1 MNTSIIKKIAAVDYH
16 KMASDEKREVLEEQ
30 LNTNINR
37 IKILYPILIILNLIL
52 LIVDLINLNKDWDNI
67 IGYKNLLYLH
77 AIILI
82 SLVVFIILIYYCNSR
97 NQNSKYSKCK
107 WILCYGSTMY
117 FLMWSVIIS
126 VNAQLI
132 HGQISAYIIGVFS
145 LCSIYILTPIYSFI
159 LLLITQLLFVALMFH
174 FGTNNYYNISGNIIN
189 SSFLIILAFVI
200 SNVNFSNYIN
210 DYRSNK
216 IINSMN
222 EELRKT
228 RNNLEKMVQLKTDE
242 LHKANQKLI
251 GEINKR
257 HQVQIKALKNKLE
270 YDKEK
275 ELLNEKIK
283 YEELKTEFFT
293 NISHE
298 LKTPLNM
305 IFSTQQIMNMY
316 IENIKDERDRNRL
329 KKYNNLVKQN
339 SYRLIRLIENLIDIT
354 KIDIGNYKLNLNNY
368 NVVKIVKE
376 ISCSVIDYAE
386 NKDIS
391 LIYNSDIDDKVI
403 ACDPDKIERILLNLL
418 SNAVKFTSKNGYIY
432 VTIYKKDKYICISI
446 KDTGIGIPY
455 EMQHSV
461 FERFIQVN
469 SSINRQR
476 EGSGIG
482 LALVKSLVKMHDGE
496 IELLSV
502 PDEGSEF
509 IVKLPDK
516 LIELNSNNSNNF
528 IRGDV
533 DYKVERIN
541 IEFSDIY
548 F

>member
-16 KMASDEKREVLEEQ
+16 KMTSDEKREILEAQ

-37 IKILYPILIILNLIL
+37 IKVLYPILIILNLIL
-52 LIVDLINLNKDWDNI
+52 LIVDLINLNIEWDNI

-77 AIILI
+77 AIILV
-82 SLVVFIILIYYCNSR
+82 SLVVFIILIYYCNGR
-97 NQNSKYSKCK
+97 NQSSKYSKCK
-107 WILCYGSTMY
+107 WILCYGSTIY
-117 FLMWSVIIS
+117 VLLWSVIIS

-132 HGQISAYIIGVFS
+132 HGQISAYIIGVFG
-145 LCSIYILTPIYSFI
+145 LCSVYILTPVYSFI
-159 LLLITQLLFVALMFH
+159 LLFITHLSFVTLIFN
-174 FGTNNYYNISGNIIN
+174 FGTSNYNISGNIIN

-200 SNVNFSNYIN
+200 SNVNFSSYIN
-210 DYRSNK
+210 SYRSNK
-216 IINSMN
+216 IINTMN

-316 IENIKDERDRNRL
+316 IENIKDKRDKNRL

-354 KIDIGNYKLNLNNY
+354 KIDIGNYKLNLNNH

-432 VTIYKKDKYICISI
+432 VTIYKKDEYICISI

-469 SSINRQR
+469 SSISRQR

-482 LALVKSLVKMHDGE
+482 LALVKSLVQMHDGE

-502 PDEGSEF
+502 PDRGSEF
-509 IVKLPDK
+509 IVKFPDK
-516 LIELNSNNSNNF
+516 IIEVNSSNGNNF
-528 IRGDV
+528 MRGDA